1 MQRSCS
7 AITQLHG
14 TFPSSLFSLAPQTL
28 ALLSVRCSPTNIAR
42 HKLQF
47 DVASELSVR
56 AQHFPLAEQ
65 TKVDTVIRQGG
76 AIAGTFHDQSRWSA
90 VLFRI
95 MISTPI
101 ARNYLYRN
109 MKATIAPQ
117 EVCTFLQC
125 LCCAASDFQITFVL
139 RTPLHVVS
147 SFSEVM
153 LMVLIPFCT
162 FILSKSS

>member
-14 TFPSSLFSLAPQTL
+14 TFPPSIFSLAPQTL

-42 HKLQF
+42 HKLQV

-90 VLFRI
+90 VLFRL
-95 MISTPI
+95 MISTLI
-101 ARNYLYRN
+101 A
-109 MKATIAPQ
+109 
-117 EVCTFLQC
+117 
-125 LCCAASDFQITFVL
+125 
-139 RTPLHVVS
+139 
-147 SFSEVM
+147 
-153 LMVLIPFCT
+153 
-162 FILSKSS
+162 